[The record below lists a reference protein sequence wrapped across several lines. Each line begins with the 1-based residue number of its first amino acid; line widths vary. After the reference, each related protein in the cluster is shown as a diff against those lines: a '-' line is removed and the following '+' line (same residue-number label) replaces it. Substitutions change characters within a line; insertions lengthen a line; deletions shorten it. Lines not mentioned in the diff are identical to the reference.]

1 MDDTRAAT
9 QDVASPASLRPVA
22 DPAAAARRA
31 LQRSMLKIAGLVAV
45 LGGKFVVCQTTE
57 IDCRTAAREL
67 STGVA
72 VTVCQ
77 AEYARTG
84 EPASGAYLAQV
95 LRRAGNTEAAAALAN
110 DLLAT
115 SARADALQTLGR
127 IAVSENRHDAAI
139 ATLER
144 ARQLHLAERRYD
156 QLAIDDQTLA
166 GIFTRQKRFADALR
180 ALEDCITEGREA
192 RDAVSEGYCHT
203 SAGQALWRLGHFEGA
218 RRELESAQALL
229 TADRDLAV
237 LERNLGDLD
246 QEIARTPLHADHNQL
261 AIVHFQNALQRAA
274 RAKLTSEALSVEL
287 NLAYSF
293 ARKGRADE
301 AARHLDAARAMDHD
315 DRQATNRTLVQA
327 QVEYARGNHAAAAK
341 LGESIYDQPQ
351 LDDDDRLQIAEMQA
365 RIALAAN
372 DLARAETWA
381 SHGIDIVEAIRR
393 AQVLELRPWVLSSR
407 RGPYELLFVTL
418 ARAGRLADA
427 LLVFDQLQGR
437 TLLDAMSRAHPTAAL
452 DLRGAAAHAE
462 TLRALL
468 PALSSAPLAATGDR
482 KAIFDALS
490 SIDLL
495 ALVVADGDVW
505 CATVSQGRLAIA
517 DIGKLDELNPSFQQ
531 LAARPGDGALAE
543 RLGALI
549 VRGELFRA
557 TAALRVILD
566 GPLSTLPVAAL
577 RRNGQPLI
585 AARPIVRAPR
595 LSQLG
600 CAPPATPR
608 RTVVLADARGDLPAA
623 RLEAHDIARMQGV
636 APALGADATTRALF
650 AARPDDALHVAVHAG
665 VGAAGGYLDLYD
677 QRISALE
684 IGARGLGPSLVVL
697 AACDSAITDDDDV
710 ELATSLPTAFL
721 ASGSTQV
728 VATLRSVSD
737 TGALEIIGN
746 FYRRGGIGDP
756 VRALATIQAALANSS
771 NPDWA
776 SFAVFGR
783 DNCRIKED

>member
-1 MDDTRAAT
+1 MDDTEAAT
-9 QDVASPASLRPVA
+9 HDVASPGSLKPAA
-22 DPAAAARRA
+22 DPAAVARRA
-31 LQRSMLKIAGLVAV
+31 LRRSMLKIAALVAV
-45 LGGKFVVCQTTE
+45 LGAKFVVCRTTE

-77 AEYARTG
+77 AEYALTG
-84 EPASGAYLAQV
+84 EPATGAYLAQV

-115 SARADALQTLGR
+115 SARPDALQTLGR
-127 IAVSENRHDAAI
+127 IAVSENRLDAAI
-139 ATLER
+139 STLER
-144 ARQLHLAERRYD
+144 ARQLHLAERRFD

-166 GIFTRQKRFADALR
+166 GIFTRQKRFAEALR

-203 SAGQALWRLGHFEGA
+203 SAGQALWRLGHFQLA
-218 RRELESAQALL
+218 RRELERAQALL
-229 TADRDLAV
+229 TSDRDLAV

-246 QEIARTPLHADHNQL
+246 QDIARTPLHQNHNQM
-261 AIVHFQNALQRAA
+261 AIVHFQNALVRAA
-274 RAKLTSEALSVEL
+274 RAKLTAEALSAEL

-327 QVEYARGNHAAAAK
+327 HVEYARGDHAAAAK
-341 LGESIYDQPQ
+341 LGESIYDHPQ
-351 LDDDDRLQIAEMQA
+351 LDADDRLQIAEMQA
-365 RIALAAN
+365 RIALAGN

-381 SHGIDIVEAIRR
+381 SHGIDIVESIRR
-393 AQVLELRPWVLSSR
+393 TQVLELRPWVLSSR

-437 TLLDAMSRAHPTAAL
+437 TLLDAMSRANPTAAL

-495 ALVVADGDVW
+495 ALVVADDDVW
-505 CATVSQGRLAIA
+505 CVTVSQGRLAIA
-517 DIGKLDELNPSFQQ
+517 DIGKLDELNPSLQQ
-531 LAARPGDGALAE
+531 LAATPGDSALAE
-543 RLGALI
+543 RLGGLI

-557 TAALRVILD
+557 TPAALRVILD
-566 GPLSTLPVAAL
+566 GPLST
-577 RRNGQPLI
+577 
-585 AARPIVRAPR
+585 
-595 LSQLG
+595 
-600 CAPPATPR
+600 
-608 RTVVLADARGDLPAA
+608 
-623 RLEAHDIARMQGV
+623 
-636 APALGADATTRALF
+636 
-650 AARPDDALHVAVHAG
+650 
-665 VGAAGGYLDLYD
+665 
-677 QRISALE
+677 
-684 IGARGLGPSLVVL
+684 
-697 AACDSAITDDDDV
+697 
-710 ELATSLPTAFL
+710 
-721 ASGSTQV
+721 
-728 VATLRSVSD
+728 
-737 TGALEIIGN
+737 
-746 FYRRGGIGDP
+746 
-756 VRALATIQAALANSS
+756 
-771 NPDWA
+771 
-776 SFAVFGR
+776 
-783 DNCRIKED
+783 